1 MLYKSISEELVAK
14 LTWKAQKLRLDT
26 FEMIYRRGNGH
37 WGGSSSVTEIL
48 TSLYFAFLN
57 VKSNDPDWEERDR
70 LILSKGHA
78 APVLYQIL
86 SEKGYFPKEIL
97 SGFRSFGSIL
107 QGHPCMN
114 KTPGVDM
121 STGALGHGVSVAVGM
136 ALASQIKGIKNRTVV
151 IIGEGDLNEG
161 ETWEGFMS
169 AAKFRPPGL
178 IILIDY
184 NKVQLDG
191 PEKKIMPIEPLEL
204 KLKSFNLNLCPLKC
218 DGHNINDILNS
229 FEWIS
234 KQSEWPVTVV
244 YNTIKGKGISF
255 TENNHKW
262 HGAPIDDESFRKGNV
277 ELIVKLKAI
286 TDGSI

>member
-1 MLYKSISEELVAK
+1 
-14 LTWKAQKLRLDT
+14 
-26 FEMIYRRGNGH
+26 
-37 WGGSSSVTEIL
+37 
-48 TSLYFAFLN
+48 
-57 VKSNDPDWEERDR
+57 
-70 LILSKGHA
+70 
-78 APVLYQIL
+78 
-86 SEKGYFPKEIL
+86 
-97 SGFRSFGSIL
+97 
-107 QGHPCMN
+107 MN